1 MSGANAVDK
10 YMIACEKGDMY
21 GCYQAGVVYWTGEG
35 ARKDREAARS
45 LLEIACD
52 GGVSDACVALRT
64 FNTEENGA
72 GNIGTE
78 VPPPKHKK
86 SRYKGHIDGKLY
98 GDIDNDGKLEIIA
111 WKKFASVDLGDYY
124 QLLVIDDDGS
134 LLWKGPK
141 EKDESNPYVFSYLDT
156 GLSLPVLL
164 ADIDNDGYM
173 ELLALEP
180 QSDVRPTYYR
190 KLRWRG
196 TYFEPLLSNAL
207 ILSSTDS
214 NRFVWKTTS
223 KSYATWI
230 SKLAPY
236 RDSLVKA
243 DVTQYNK
250 DESVRMGVALIKF
263 DREGAIVSRWIKPI
277 TSPMHIAPA
286 AHKTM
291 GLVHGL
297 DPHGDGFLS
306 IRRKPNKTE
315 IGRLYNGDKVE
326 ILGRSGKWYK
336 IKDPRTG
343 RIGWSYG
350 KWIRIDY

>member
-1 MSGANAVDK
+1 MAVHYIK
-10 YMIACEKGDMY
+10 EEKDMKKAIFY
-21 GCYQAGVVYWTGEG
+21 LMVFFIWVSSAMAGI
-35 ARKDREAARS
+35 S
-45 LLEIACD
+45 
-52 GGVSDACVALRT
+52 
-64 FNTEENGA
+64 
-72 GNIGTE
+72 
-78 VPPPKHKK
+78 
-86 SRYKGHIDGKLY
+86 DGKLQ
-98 GDIDNDGKLEIIA
+98 GDIDQDGKMETIA

-134 LLWKGPK
+134 LLWAGPK
-141 EKDESNPYVFSYLDT
+141 EKDESNPYIFSYLDT
-156 GLSLPVLL
+156 GFSLPVLL

-173 ELLALEP
+173 ELLAPEP

-196 TYFEPLLSNAL
+196 TYFEPLLSSAL
-207 ILSSTDS
+207 MLSSTDP
-214 NRFVWKTTS
+214 NRFIWKVIQ
-223 KSYATWI
+223 KSHGTWI

-236 RDSLVKA
+236 RAGLAKA

-263 DREGAIVSRWIKPI
+263 YREGAVVSSWIKPI
-277 TSPMHIAPA
+277 ASATHINTQREAAPA
-286 AHKTM
+286 VHRTM

-336 IKDPRTG
+336 VEDPRTG

-350 KWIRIDY
+350 KWIRIDH